1 MENAKQPEA
10 FNTAENNRGGESRLN
25 PPAYGVT
32 SIFSNTQEF
41 KVDGF
46 RSKMIKFLDST
57 GLLIFMLIVT
67 IYALFS
73 DDIRV
78 SSYSKDDDDV
88 FFGLSCCAMIFFGL
102 EMILCF
108 IFKEDYRWS
117 FYFWLD
123 LIATLS
129 IIPDIGWA
137 WDSITGDQGSNSSSN
152 VNQIQSAGKSSRAG
166 TRAAR
171 VIKIVRLVRLMR
183 IAKIYKHA
191 KNAASKKG
199 ADQVSDNNNL
209 AIPKESRVGRILS
222 DLLTKRVIV
231 LVMVILILIP
241 LFDLEF
247 FKTTVTSWEYG
258 LQAINSYEDD
268 VNNYEIDQDF
278 RDYYIDY
285 FDDMSRPVIYIAF
298 DKNSEWEKSNSI
310 KIDDLREIEKYYAHF
325 GTESVAIF
333 DIRTDT
339 RLDAKLNICK
349 TIFVCIV
356 LVSAAVFFTKDAN
369 DYAIIPIEKMI
380 MKVKKMAENPLKIAE
395 ERVIDIYDIM
405 EEKGT
410 KNWYDC
416 CKKKK
421 INDYET
427 QVLENTFVKIGVL
440 LALGFGEAG
449 AQIISSNIRSSG
461 DVDPIIKGQKI
472 AGIFGFCDIRNFT
485 DATEEL
491 QEGVMLFVNELAKI
505 VHSTVDH
512 FLGAANKNI
521 GDAFLIVWKMDS
533 EQVEEFSDPIK
544 FKAGSK
550 ECTYMADLALASFLK
565 IMVKVNK
572 DPTILKYRSNPKL
585 TKRMPGYQVKF
596 GFGLH
601 LGWAIE
607 GAIGSIYKIDA
618 SYLSHHVNMSMN
630 LEGLTKAYGVPLLM
644 TDTVYNNLSDT
655 GKTYCRHI
663 DRVSLKGGR
672 ETYSLYTSDADFS
685 LLMPGRVK
693 DYDKI
698 KTKKKRNHL
707 KFQLDQN
714 LQPPDEIISES
725 KEIEAIK
732 KPFPSEF
739 FEVFDKGMQFYL
751 AGKWNEAKDLFENV
765 LKIRNSDGPAKAL
778 IGFMEESNF
787 VPPDDWRGIRALY

>member
-1 MENAKQPEA
+1 MENAKQPEE
-10 FNTAENNRGGESRLN
+10 FNTTENNRGAEGRFN
-25 PPAYGVT
+25 PPPAHGVT
-32 SIFSNTQEF
+32 SIFSDTREF

-46 RSKMIKFLDST
+46 RSKMVRFLDST
-57 GLLIFMLIVT
+57 GLLIFMLFVT

-78 SSYSKDDDDV
+78 SSYSKDEDDV
-88 FFGLSCCAMIFFGL
+88 FFALSCCAIIFFGI

-108 IFKEDYRWS
+108 IFKDDYKWS

-123 LIATLS
+123 LIATIS

-137 WDSITGDQGSNSSSN
+137 WDKITGDQGSNSSSN

-199 ADQVSDNNNL
+199 SDQITDSNNL
-209 AIPKESRVGRILS
+209 SIPRVSRVGRILS
-222 DLLTKRVIV
+222 DILTKRVIV

-247 FKTTVTSWEYG
+247 YKTSVTSWEYG
-258 LQAINSYEDD
+258 LQAINAYEED
-268 VNNYEIDQDF
+268 VNDYKVDQDF

-285 FDDMSRPVIYIAF
+285 FDSESRPVIYIAF
-298 DKNSEWEKSNSI
+298 DINSEWERPNSV
-310 KIDDLREIEKYYAHF
+310 KFEDLREIEKYYAHF
-325 GTESVAIF
+325 GSESVAIF

-356 LVSAAVFFTKDAN
+356 LISAAIFFIKDAN

-380 MKVKKMAENPLKIAE
+380 IKVKKMAENPLKIAE
-395 ERVIDIYDIM
+395 ERFVDIYDVM
-405 EEKGT
+405 DDKSVHH
-410 KNWYDC
+410 WYSC
-416 CKKKK
+416 CQKKKV
-421 INDYET
+421 NDYET
-427 QVLENTFVKIGVL
+427 QVLENTFVKIGIL

-449 AQIISSNIRSSG
+449 SQIISSNIRSGG
-461 DVDPIIKGQKI
+461 DVDPIIKGRKI

-512 FLGAANKNI
+512 YLGAANKNI
-521 GDAFLIVWKMDS
+521 GDAFLIVWKIDT
-533 EQVEEFSDPIK
+533 EQVEEFSNPIK
-544 FKAGSK
+544 FKPGSK
-550 ECTYMADLALASFLK
+550 ECNYMADLALASFLK

-572 DPTILKYRSNPKL
+572 DPTILKYRSNAKL
-585 TKRMPGYQVKF
+585 VKRMPGYQVKF

-644 TDTVYNNLSDT
+644 TETVYSTLSDT
-655 GKTYCRHI
+655 GKTYCRQV
-663 DRVSLKGGR
+663 DKVSLKGGR
-672 ETYSLYTSDADFS
+672 EIYSLYTSDADFS
-685 LLMPGRVK
+685 LVMPGRVK

-707 KFQLDQN
+707 KFQLDQS
-714 LQPPDEIISES
+714 LQSPDEIICES
-725 KEIEAIK
+725 KEIEIIK
-732 KPFPSEF
+732 RPFSKEF
-739 FEVFDKGMQFYL
+739 FEVFDKGLQFYFS
-751 AGKWNEAKDLFENV
+751 GKWNEAKVLFENV

-787 VPPDDWRGIRALY
+787 VPPGDWKGIRAI